1 MKVHFHSILP
11 LHYSYR
17 LCQFP
22 IFSRPDPFFFT
33 PPFTPTNSSLTPY
46 LSRPFEFS
54 RKSITKNPIF
64 YDMHVIEPY
73 VDRMLDRKKK
83 SADHTRR
90 AAGGEWSE
98 KDGIIFYKTQALS
111 TNSYWFLHTTPCPSS
126 SPLLSEMHAP
136 IWTFKQLSRYPPL
149 NSQFDCD
156 WDNFLP
162 RRFSISE
169 SRRRGKRFA
178 SEKGEDMLRIMLP
191 IIACSCVHSSKG
203 MSILHTKRALFD
215 LLVKRTVDNVWKGG
229 LLLLKV

>member
-73 VDRMLDRKKK
+73 VDRMLDRKKNQLTIRDGRQEESDQK
-83 SADHTRR
+83 KMGLSSIRPKPSAQIHIDSFTPRHAQALARSFQRCMRPFELLNNSR
-90 AAGGEWSE
+90 AIHHWIPNLIVT
-98 KDGIIFYKTQALS
+98 GIIFFLADSAFPNRGGVAKDLPPKKVKTCCALC
-111 TNSYWFLHTTPCPSS
+111 CPS
-126 SPLLSEMHAP
+126 LHVVVF
-136 IWTFKQLSRYPPL
+136 IQVR
-149 NSQFDCD
+149 
-156 WDNFLP
+156 
-162 RRFSISE
+162 E
-169 SRRRGKRFA
+169 SYLA
-178 SEKGEDMLRIMLP
+178 Y
-191 IIACSCVHSSKG
+191 
-203 MSILHTKRALFD
+203 
-215 LLVKRTVDNVWKGG
+215 
-229 LLLLKV
+229 